1 MKRLLAYL
9 FIVLGLGLTFV
20 SNTFSKV
27 VGDKIILGSTISLTG
42 KYSSNGVHT
51 QNGYNMAVDRIN
63 SMGGINVGGKSY
75 KFDII
80 YYDDESNPNRAA
92 QLTKRLIKQD
102 GVQYM
107 LGPYSSGLTKAIAP
121 ITEKYKIPMVEAN
134 GASRALFTKG
144 YKYLFAVLTTATQY
158 LEIIVDLAVEKNG
171 GKPVNIAMAFEQDAF
186 SQDVRLGVIEAA
198 KRTRS
203 KIIID
208 DKLPRNLNDMAAT
221 LTKVKAI
228 KPDVLIVSGHTKGAL
243 TAIRQISEMKVDVP
257 MLAMTHCDANKLSKY
272 FGRNAEYTL
281 CVSQWHKSLIYKD
294 DLFKDG
300 MTYDADFTKIFGYAP
315 PYQAAESS
323 AALLVFKDA
332 FERANSLDKDKVRD
346 ALAKTDIE
354 TFYGNIKFDST
365 GKNIAKPMAVF
376 QVRCDSTKCFNK
388 VVAPTKWSSVKLVHP
403 IPKWKNSNER
413 YAAKIEPSQT
423 QDIASKEI
431 KVSFCKST
439 LHVNGE
445 RIPFHAGHFYIIPE
459 SECPKATYPDRFEK
473 ISEIEYIHEKIRLK
487 RITSQNVNIFA
498 VSTIKDFNRYNI
510 DTKYLRTVLRNL
522 NVNEKVFKEY
532 PYLSKTK
539 TQIAKAEP
547 TGIWNVEPTIKP
559 KKKVKVAK
567 KDEFKP
573 ENKDNEAPIIEIAE
587 AITVNDSTYEIDG
600 KVIDKS
606 KKLFV
611 QIDGETIPVKK
622 GKFKIK
628 RFSPIDEQLKIVAI
642 DQWGNKSKPKIV
654 NVTVDIKDTIVA
666 DKLEQLNP
674 SLIKSR
680 SNKNRV
686 ALIIGIEKYEQTP
699 AANYAN
705 LDAQYFYEYARKGFG
720 IPKANIKLLVDEEA
734 SLIKSISTINKWLP
748 SKIKNNQTEL
758 IIFFAGHGLASNNGE
773 ELYILPQDSDP
784 DLLSRTALSRTE
796 LFEQIIK
803 LNPKSVTM
811 FMDTCYSGISRDEK
825 MLLASARP
833 IRIVADDQEGIP
845 DSFTIFTASKLDQIS
860 SGLKEAEHGIFSYYL
875 MKGLEGKA
883 DSNQDKKITNG
894 ELLSYMDE
902 NVSQKAAELGREQN
916 PSLAGD
922 PDKVLISYR

>member
-9 FIVLGLGLTFV
+9 FIVLSLGLTFV

-300 MTYDADFTKIFGYAP
+300 MTYDADFTEIFGYAP

-413 YAAKIEPSQT
+413 YAAKI
-423 QDIASKEI
+423 
-431 KVSFCKST
+431 
-439 LHVNGE
+439 
-445 RIPFHAGHFYIIPE
+445 
-459 SECPKATYPDRFEK
+459 
-473 ISEIEYIHEKIRLK
+473 
-487 RITSQNVNIFA
+487 
-498 VSTIKDFNRYNI
+498 
-510 DTKYLRTVLRNL
+510 
-522 NVNEKVFKEY
+522 
-532 PYLSKTK
+532 
-539 TQIAKAEP
+539 EP

-748 SKIKNNQTEL
+748 SKIKDNQTEL

-845 DSFTIFTASKLDQIS
+845 DNFTIFTASKLDQIS

-894 ELLSYMDE
+894 ELLAYMNE

-922 PDKVLISYR
+922 PDKVLISYK